1 MEAKLQVKRPRIC
14 SAFGEFCHR
23 HHLFIGIVVN
33 AGAALIPMAR
43 DREKP
48 PVTAQEYGL
57 TTPAANRR
65 VPKISEIVASEL
77 RQKILR
83 GEDI

>member
-1 MEAKLQVKRPRIC
+1 M
-14 SAFGEFCHR
+14 
-23 HHLFIGIVVN
+23 
-33 AGAALIPMAR
+33 
-43 DREKP
+43 
-48 PVTAQEYGL
+48 TAQEYGL

-83 GEDI
+83 GEISEGESLTPESIR